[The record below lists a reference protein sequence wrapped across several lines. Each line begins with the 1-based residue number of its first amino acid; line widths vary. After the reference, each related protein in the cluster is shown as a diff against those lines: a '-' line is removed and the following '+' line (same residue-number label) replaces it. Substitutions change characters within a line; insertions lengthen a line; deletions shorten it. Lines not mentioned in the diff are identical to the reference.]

1 MFMNADYFYADYFW
15 IGKGFRVAFKL
26 CNPSLRANFIP
37 ACNQSLLFMI
47 DQTKYTKTEIFL

>member
-1 MFMNADYFYADYFW
+1 MNADYFYADYFW